1 MKRLRD
7 RRSRRLA
14 ALIVVGLLAGM
25 TGGTYAAFSSTTSN
39 GSNSFGVKAD
49 YEPPTVVRSEIA
61 RTTATAGGKIKG
73 NVAYYVFA
81 QITDGG
87 NPASG
92 VNTATANVCNITTL
106 TCSAVALVSGSY
118 TMSGL
123 TYNYRTASK
132 TSDVGLTA
140 GSKTYTVTATD
151 VAGNA
156 SGAVSFSVV
165 VDGTAPGGSN
175 VQTANASGGTA
186 GKAETGDTV
195 TFTFGEAMDPAS
207 ISSGWDGTTT
217 VLVSVVVAN
226 NLAGCSSNDAVTVT
240 SVNLGTLCLGGN
252 GFVTTTR
259 TFTNSSMTLSAGG
272 TVVTIA
278 FGTLSGATQTQA
290 GTTTMTWTPSA
301 TALDVAGNACTTAV
315 VTESGGA
322 DVEF

>member
-7 RRSRRLA
+7 RRTRRLA
-14 ALIVVGLLAGM
+14 ALIVVGLVAGM
-25 TGGTYAAFSSTTSN
+25 TGGTYAAFSATTSN
-39 GSNSFGVKAD
+39 SGNSFGVKAD
-49 YEPPTVVRSEIA
+49 YEAPTVVRSEIA
-61 RTTATAGGKIKG
+61 RTTATAGGRIKA

-92 VNTATANVCNITTL
+92 VNTANANVCNIT
-106 TCSAVALVSGSY
+106 SAACGSVALVSGSY

-123 TYNYRTASK
+123 AYNYRSASK

-156 SGAVSFSVV
+156 SGAVSFSVI

-175 VQTANASGGTA
+175 VQTANASGGTV

-207 ISSGWDGTTT
+207 ILASWDGTSTA
-217 VLVSVVVAN
+217 VSADFAN
-226 NLAGCSSNDAVTVT
+226 GGCGASDTISIA
-240 SVNLGTLCLGGN
+240 SANLGTLCLTGN
-252 GFVTTTR
+252 YVNGNR
-259 TFTNSSMTLSAGG
+259 SFTGSTMVMSGGG
-272 TVVTIA
+272 TVVTLTL
-278 FGTLSGATQTQA
+278 GTPSNTFLTETVT
-290 GTTTMTWTPSA
+290 GTMSWTPSA
-301 TALDVAGNACTTAV
+301 TATDVAGNACTTTAV
-315 VTESGGA
+315 NEVTPPA

>member
-39 GSNSFGVKAD
+39 ASNSFGVKAD

-92 VNTATANVCNITTL
+92 VNTATANVCNITTAA
-106 TCSAVALVSGSY
+106 CGSVALVSGSY

-123 TYNYRTASK
+123 AYNYRSAST

-140 GSKTYTVTATD
+140 GSKTYTVTTAD
-151 VAGNA
+151 VAGNS
-156 SGAVSFSVV
+156 SGAVSFSVI
-165 VDGTAPGGSN
+165 VDGSAPSGTN

-186 GKAETGDTV
+186 GDPETGDTV
-195 TFTFGEAMDPAS
+195 TVTFGEAMDPAS
-207 ISSGWDGTTT
+207 ILALWTGASSN
-217 VLVSVVVAN
+217 VVVTFAN
-226 NLAGCSSNDAVTVT
+226 AGCAGNDTMTVT
-240 SVNLGTLCLGGN
+240 GVNLGTLCLTGN
-252 GFVTTTR
+252 YVNGNR
-259 TFTNSSMTLSAGG
+259 SFTASPMVLSGGG
-272 TVVTIA
+272 TVVTITLGTPAGA
-278 FGTLSGATQTQA
+278 FNTETVA
-290 GTTTMTWTPSA
+290 GTMAWTPSA
-301 TALDVAGNACTTAV
+301 TATDVAGNACSVTAV
-315 VTESGGA
+315 NEVTPPA

>member
-39 GSNSFGVKAD
+39 SGNSFGVKAD
-49 YEPPTVVRSEIA
+49 YEAPTVVRSEIA
-61 RTTATAGGKIKG
+61 RTTATAGGRIKA
-73 NVAYYVFA
+73 NVAYFVFA

-92 VNTATANVCNITTL
+92 VNTANANVCNITT
-106 TCSAVALVSGSY
+106 TACGSVALVSGSY

-123 TYNYRTASK
+123 AYNYRSASK

-140 GSKTYTVTATD
+140 GSKTYTVTTDD
-151 VAGNA
+151 VAGNS
-156 SGAVSFSVV
+156 SGAVGFSVV

-175 VQTANASGGTA
+175 VQAANTSGGTV
-186 GKAETGDTV
+186 GKPETGDTI

-207 ISSGWDGTTT
+207 ILASWDGTSTT
-217 VLVSVVVAN
+217 VSADFAN
-226 NLAGCSSNDAVTVT
+226 GGCGASDTITVG
-240 SVNLGTLCLGGN
+240 SANLGTLCLTGN
-252 GFVTTTR
+252 YVNGNR
-259 TFTNSSMTLSAGG
+259 SFTGSTIVMSGGG
-272 TVVTIA
+272 TVVTITL
-278 FGTLSGATQTQA
+278 GTPTNTFLTETVT
-290 GTTTMTWTPSA
+290 GTMSWTPSA
-301 TALDVAGNACTTAV
+301 TATDVAGNACTTTAV
-315 VTESGGA
+315 NEVTPPA

>member
-39 GSNSFGVKAD
+39 NGNSFGVKAD

-61 RTTATAGGKIKG
+61 RTTATAGGRIKA

-92 VNTATANVCNITTL
+92 VNTANANVCNITTA
-106 TCSAVALVSGSY
+106 TCGSVALVSGSY

-123 TYNYRTASK
+123 AYNYRSASK

-140 GSKTYTVTATD
+140 GSKTYTVTTDD
-151 VAGNA
+151 VAGNS
-156 SGAVSFSVV
+156 SGALSFSVV

-175 VQTANASGGTA
+175 VQTANASGGTV
-186 GKAETGDTV
+186 GKAETGDTA

-207 ISSGWDGTTT
+207 ILAAWDGTSTT
-217 VLVSVVVAN
+217 VTATFANGGCGASDTITVAS
-226 NLAGCSSNDAVTVT
+226 A
-240 SVNLGTLCLGGN
+240 NLGTLCLTGN
-252 GFVTTTR
+252 YVNGNR
-259 TFTNSSMTLSAGG
+259 SFTGSTMVMSGGG
-272 TVVTIA
+272 TVVTLTL
-278 FGTLSGATQTQA
+278 GTPSNTFLTETVA
-290 GTTTMTWTPSA
+290 GTMSWTPSA
-301 TALDVAGNACTTAV
+301 TATDVAGNACTTTAV
-315 VTESGGA
+315 NEVTPPA